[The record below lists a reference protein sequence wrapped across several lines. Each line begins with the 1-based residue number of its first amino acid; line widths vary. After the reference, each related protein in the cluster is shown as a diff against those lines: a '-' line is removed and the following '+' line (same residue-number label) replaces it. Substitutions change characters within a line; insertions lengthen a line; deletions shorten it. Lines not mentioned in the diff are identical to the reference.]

1 MRPFQRAWRV
11 LFFAMTQRSLF
22 LTIERY
28 LAHPDARQA
37 AVARAVLLLTVVAI
51 GGMYVAS
58 LGPILSL
65 AGAAGIILAY
75 ALLRDLRVGLVAT
88 IAVCFLLPFAT
99 FPVDVGVT
107 PTFLNATMGAVFMV
121 YLVRLATR
129 REESILISAVGVPLG
144 IFLLWMFVTFALGL
158 RHSRPTPTILRRY
171 MELVLAI
178 LMFYIV
184 LNTTRT
190 RQDLTFITRV
200 LIVAGTIS
208 AAIAVIF
215 YMLPINTTVSILN
228 VLARVGY
235 PGGFGALRWIE
246 DNPAN
251 PMRAIGTAVDPNVLG
266 GMMILAGGL
275 TGPQLASQRP
285 LFARKWLVLFYLIQL
300 LGLFLTF
307 SRGSMLG
314 LLAALGVLAFLKY
327 RRLLFFMALGGLVL
341 LLLPWSQ
348 EYIRHFIEGIQ
359 GKDLATQMRFGEYK
373 DALRLIRR
381 YPWWGVGFTGSPDI
395 DLYVGV
401 SSVYLLVAEHTGLI
415 GLGLYLTTL
424 LTFLHTLWRTW
435 RGGMPDPL
443 LETILLGYG
452 GALVGAM
459 VGGIFDHYLF
469 NMVYPHMATLFWTY
483 IGLGVATTRFIV
495 RRQEDLGAIGVGA
508 V

>member
-1 MRPFQRAWRV
+1 
-11 LFFAMTQRSLF
+11 MTQRSLLF
-22 LTIERY
+22 TIERY
-28 LAHPDARQA
+28 LAHPDPRRA
-37 AVARAVLLLTVVAI
+37 ALTRALFVLVVVAV
-51 GGMYVAS
+51 GGMYVVA

-65 AGAAGIILAY
+65 AGAVGLGLAY
-75 ALLRDLRVGLVAT
+75 ALLRDIRAGLIAT

-107 PTFLNATMGAVFMV
+107 PTFLNATVGAVFLV

-129 REESILISAVGVPLG
+129 REDTILISAVGVPLG

-178 LMFYIV
+178 TMFYIV
-184 LNTTRT
+184 LNTTRSPK
-190 RQDLTFITRV
+190 DLTFITRV

-215 YMLPINTTVSILN
+215 YILPVNTTVSILN
-228 VLARVGY
+228 VLSRLGY

-246 DNPAN
+246 DNPEN

-285 LFARKWLVLFYLIQL
+285 LFSRKWLVGFYLLQL

-314 LLAALGVLAFLKY
+314 FMAALGVLALLKY
-327 RRLLFFMALGGLVL
+327 RRLLFFMALGGVVL

-401 SSVYLLVAEHTGLI
+401 SSVYLLVAEYTGLI

-424 LTFLHTLWRTW
+424 VTFLHTLWRTW
-435 RGGMPDPL
+435 RGGMPDPM
-443 LETILLGYG
+443 LESILLGYG

-459 VGGIFDHYLF
+459 VGGVFDHYLF

-495 RRQEDLGAIGVGA
+495 FHQKNGHPVG
-508 V
+508 

>member
-1 MRPFQRAWRV
+1 M
-11 LFFAMTQRSLF
+11 SLSS
-22 LTIERY
+22 
-28 LAHPDARQA
+28 LARRLEYALGHPDPRRS
-37 AVARAVLLLTVVAI
+37 AVARALFILALALLA
-51 GGMYVAS
+51 GMFVGA
-58 LGPILSL
+58 LGPLYSL
-65 AGAAGIILAY
+65 VAVAGMGLAY
-75 ALLRDLRVGLVAT
+75 AFLRDIRVGIIAT

-107 PTFLNATMGAVFMV
+107 PTFLNATLGAVFLV
-121 YLVRLATR
+121 YLVRWATH
-129 REESILISAVGVPLG
+129 REETLLITAVGVPLG
-144 IFLLWMFVTFALGL
+144 IFILWMFVTFALGL
-158 RHSRPTPTILRRY
+158 RHSRPTPTVLRRY
-171 MELVLAI
+171 LELVLAL
-178 LMFYIV
+178 LMFYVI

-190 RQDLTFITRV
+190 VRDLRFFTRV
-200 LIVAGTIS
+200 LILGGTVS

-215 YMLPINTTVSILN
+215 YLLPVDVTVSILN

-246 DNPAN
+246 DNPEN

-275 TGPQLASQRP
+275 TGPQLASERP
-285 LFARKWLVLFYLIQL
+285 LFPRRLLILFYLTQL
-300 LGLFLTF
+300 LALFLTF

-314 LLAALGVLAFLKY
+314 LAAALGVLAVLKY
-327 RRLLFFMALGGLVL
+327 RRLIVFMAMGGILL

-401 SSVYLLVAEHTGLI
+401 SSVYLLIAEQTGLI

-424 LTFLHTLWRTW
+424 AAFLNTLWRTW
-435 RGGMPDPL
+435 RGGMPDPM
-443 LETILLGYG
+443 LESILLGYG
-452 GALVGAM
+452 GALIGAM
-459 VGGIFDHYLF
+459 VGGVFDHYLF
-469 NMVYPHMATLFWTY
+469 NMVYPHMATLFWMY
-483 IGLGVATTRFIV
+483 IGLGVATTRFIGF
-495 RRQEDLGAIGVGA
+495 RQEEVWRLEIGD
-508 V
+508 